1 MRAVGV
7 FPGRREAALVSRP
20 EPRAQLIASF
30 GATYVSSQSA
40 NPAQLA
46 QRMGKIDLVY
56 EAVGLA
62 SLRFDVAQHLAPNA
76 AFVLTGVPAIKGPIS
91 IDADKLM
98 RNMVLKNQVLLG
110 SVKLRPGRLR
120 GRHPGPGRV
129 HAALAASGAAAHQRP
144 LPAGGPPRPAAGLAA
159 GDQER
164 HQLRPAELDA
174 WTNHTGPEGGSPPV
188 AASLADLSVA
198 PAPGVSAGR
207 PATGLGWCS

>member
-110 SVKLRPGRLR
+110 SVNSGRD
-120 GRHPGPGRV
+120 GF
-129 HAALAASGAAAHQRP
+129 LAAISDLGLFMQRWPQAVQQLISGRFPPEAHR
-144 LPAGGPPRPAAGLAA
+144 
-159 GDQER
+159 
-164 HQLRPAELDA
+164 
-174 WTNHTGPEGGSPPV
+174 
-188 AASLADLSVA
+188 DLL
-198 PAPGVSAGR
+198 
-207 PATGLGWCS
+207 LGWQPGIKNVISFDLPS